1 MFGIGTPAPANP
13 NILYVQMKVRQHQ
26 ICMVNSQ
33 LVKSGNLDLQQ
44 KQIQQE
50 FEKTKRIAE
59 RELQLA
65 MK

>member
-13 NILYVQMKVRQHQ
+13 NISYIQMKARQQQ